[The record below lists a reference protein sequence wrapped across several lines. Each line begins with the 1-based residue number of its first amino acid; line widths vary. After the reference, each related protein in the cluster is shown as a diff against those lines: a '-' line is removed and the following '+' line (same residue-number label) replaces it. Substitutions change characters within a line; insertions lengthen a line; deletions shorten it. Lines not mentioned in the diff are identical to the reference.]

1 MEKVCYWHAAQE
13 PVCPGF
19 QVWPVRQ
26 AEGGWWVRWWKQAPP
41 PGQLVYRPRCR
52 LTLEDLELASVMPQA
67 SARGAWCWCDLLV
80 QVDDPE
86 ALFGQLAELMEGQ
99 WVVTVDRLQ
108 QWFRP
113 RLADLLENLAKQRD
127 LTNEA
132 SWPGVEAEVVQK
144 LSCAPGVSWDRS
156 LPAGQP
162 PPPGQSPFILRKVL
176 SYEQYLEILT
186 LKQELRVRLEQLQ
199 RDAQMAILM
208 ARHGVEQLL
217 QRLQEERFAP
227 LLTEREKALSAEE
240 RFASLVAIAGPAGGR
255 ELRAGVQLG
264 NFQLLSQLG
273 QGGQAQVWKARDRMG
288 DRIVVVKLI
297 PPEVPRAAGEMDR
310 LRECFRKIHALH
322 HQHICPVLLLDQDP
336 RFGWYWVMQYV
347 EGQTLRT
354 YRAGYVAQHGSFPV
368 AQVVKVL
375 WPVAQ
380 ALDYA
385 HSQGIIHRD
394 IKPENILVVGDAE
407 DVQLVDFG
415 LAAEIRT
422 SLSRLS
428 QVQMETSGTPPYMA
442 PEQWRGD
449 LQDAKTDQYAL
460 AVVAY
465 ELLAGRLPFDGA
477 NPSILRPCVL
487 QEPPKPIQ
495 GLSEEIN
502 RALLRGLAKIPHQ
515 RFSTCQEFIKAI
527 EQGERET
534 MSILEVR
541 LVSIN
546 TEAKRKGDRFQFH
559 ITIEGENWSNC
570 TLGLSGLT
578 VNIPSVATTDTYNTI
593 ELKTRS
599 AGCKPPYHFKT
610 GEMIWGF
617 LENGSFGRKPA
628 ECLFIESV
636 LDEWEPNKRIKLE
649 ADILAPFRRMEAHVR
664 VWATQRTSNGGT
676 KAFGDPK
683 WSDTQIRDQQG
694 MPAYSLS
701 IGFD

>member
-1 MEKVCYWHAAQE
+1 MEMVCYWQAPEE
-13 PVCPGF
+13 PIRPGF
-19 QVWPVRQ
+19 EVCPVRQ
-26 AEGGWWVRWWKQAPP
+26 AEAGWWKRWLKQPPP
-41 PGQLVYRPRCR
+41 PGQLAYQPRCR
-52 LTLEDLELASVMPQA
+52 LTLEDLELVSVIPQGL
-67 SARGAWCWCDLLV
+67 ARGAWCWCDLLV
-80 QVDDPE
+80 QVHDPE
-86 ALFGQLAELMEGQ
+86 ALLGQLGELVEGQ
-99 WVVTVDRLQ
+99 WAVTADRLQ

-113 RLADLLENLAKQRD
+113 RLADLLESLGKQLD

-132 SWPGVEAEVVQK
+132 SWPAVEKEVVQK
-144 LSCAPGVSWDRS
+144 LFCAPGVSWDRT
-156 LPAGQP
+156 
-162 PPPGQSPFILRKVL
+162 PPGGSGPFILRKVL
-176 SYEQYLEILT
+176 SYEQYLQILA

-199 RDAQMAILM
+199 RDAQMAILL
-208 ARHGVEQLL
+208 AQHGVGELL
-217 QRLQEERFAP
+217 RRLQEERFAP
-227 LLTEREKALSAEE
+227 LLTEREKSLSAEE
-240 RFASLVAIAGPAGGR
+240 RFASLVQIAGPPGAR

-273 QGGQAQVWKARDRMG
+273 QGGQALVWKARDLRA
-288 DRIVVVKLI
+288 DRVVVVKLI
-297 PPEVPRAAGEMDR
+297 PPEVPRAAAEMDR

-322 HQHICPVLLLDQDP
+322 HQHICPVLLLDEDP
-336 RFGWYWVMQYV
+336 RFGWYWVTQYV

-354 YRAGYVAQHGSFPV
+354 YRAAYVAQHGSFPV
-368 AQVVKVL
+368 SQVVKVL

-385 HSQGIIHRD
+385 HSRGVIHRD

-428 QVQMETSGTPPYMA
+428 QVQMGTSGTPPYMA

-449 LQDAKTDQYAL
+449 WQDAKTDQYAL

-465 ELLAGRLPFDGA
+465 ELLAGRLPFNAA
-477 NPSILRPCVL
+477 NPSILRTCVL

-495 GLSEEIN
+495 GLSEAIN
-502 RALLRGLAKIPHQ
+502 QALLKGLAKIPHQ
-515 RFSTCQEFIKAI
+515 RFPTCQEFIKAI

-541 LVSIN
+541 LVSIS

-559 ITIEGENWSNC
+559 IRIEAENWSNC

-578 VNIPSVATTDTYNTI
+578 INIPSVATLDTYNTI

-617 LENGSFGRKPA
+617 LVVGPGI
-628 ECLFIESV
+628 LYQV
-636 LDEWEPNKRIKLE
+636 L
-649 ADILAPFRRMEAHVR
+649 
-664 VWATQRTSNGGT
+664 
-676 KAFGDPK
+676 
-683 WSDTQIRDQQG
+683 
-694 MPAYSLS
+694 
-701 IGFD
+701 